1 MSTPEEA
8 ETVKTI
14 EIDEENNN
22 IAVTNDFNDN
32 TLNNENKEEEQNIDI
47 DDNELLTIASN
58 HHREND
64 VSTNKIIPII
74 NELNNNDNNNNDN
87 NNNDNNNNDN
97 NNNDNNDKIKPQIN
111 NNDEKVSNTIQK
123 QRVLKIEHGHC
134 SKQGIRPTMEDQ
146 VVVESPFLVYGSK
159 CTSGNL
165 SIYGVFD
172 GHGGRQCAEYC
183 ATNLCETLT
192 KYLLSETTVDSAFNL
207 CISELDERTIEY
219 SKDASGSTCCI
230 ILIDNIKYDLFCC
243 NVGDSRSILINKNCT
258 KHKQLSIEH
267 KPEYPIEKQRI
278 ENANG
283 WVTFGR
289 VCGILAV
296 SRSLGDKDFKYEIE
310 NLIIS
315 KPDITHHKLI
325 LDEDKYIILACDGLY
340 DVFTNEQ
347 CTEWIN
353 NNNNNNNMQQITDK
367 ICHDAIHV
375 RKSKDN
381 VSVLILR
388 IDYNDIEI
396 EIIPNANEQNDFE
409 GTENNNMNNN
419 MNNNINN
426 DNDDIKDNDKIYNS
440 TSSNGSVGSP
450 NN

>member
-1 MSTPEEA
+1 MAS
-8 ETVKTI
+8 I
-14 EIDEENNN
+14 GDEDDDMED
-22 IAVTNDFNDN
+22 IGG
-32 TLNNENKEEEQNIDI
+32 EEEDDVDGMDI
-47 DDNELLTIASN
+47 SDKNLLISLLMNQQLSAG
-58 HHREND
+58 
-64 VSTNKIIPII
+64 IPITNRI
-74 NELNNNDNNNNDN
+74 FNKYKTFNFDISCVELQGYRDAMEDKHLIYFNLNNNAN
-87 NNNDNNNNDN
+87 
-97 NNNDNNDKIKPQIN
+97 I
-111 NNDEKVSNTIQK
+111 
-123 QRVLKIEHGHC
+123 
-134 SKQGIRPTMEDQ
+134 
-146 VVVESPFLVYGSK
+146 
-159 CTSGNL
+159 
-165 SIYGVFD
+165 SIFGVFD

-207 CISELDERTIEY
+207 CISELDERAIEY

-353 NNNNNNNMQQITDK
+353 NNNNNN
-367 ICHDAIHV
+367 
-375 RKSKDN
+375 
-381 VSVLILR
+381 
-388 IDYNDIEI
+388 
-396 EIIPNANEQNDFE
+396 
-409 GTENNNMNNN
+409 
-419 MNNNINN
+419 
-426 DNDDIKDNDKIYNS
+426 
-440 TSSNGSVGSP
+440 
-450 NN
+450 